1 MNLKVQFFVLS
12 PSSAEDDPAD
22 HPDLPPAPHHR
33 EAEAGQAGRGRQGRG
48 RGRGDQA
55 EGRRQPHLLVAG
67 AGGQLYTIYIIM
79 GWIKS
84 TVSVQSRNGKIEG
97 CPHLTLSN

>member
-1 MNLKVQFFVLS
+1 MNLKVHFFVLL

-33 EAEAGQAGRGRQGRG
+33 EVQAGQAGRGQQERG

-67 AGGQLYTIYIIM
+67 AGGQLYTM
-79 GWIKS
+79 MMNWIFVYS
-84 TVSVQSRNGKIEG
+84 SLLGDFEGKYVKQNV
-97 CPHLTLSN
+97 H